1 MKGLKKRTIFLMAIV
16 AAGIVTAGCIAIYR
30 YHKINGYGKSFY
42 SDGDSKI
49 EKEIKLFIGSRN
61 LAEKLGYYSMY
72 PYYYQKVKSMEIE
85 GETEI
90 KAIKLSEKDIIEK
103 NALYKEAVSKGY
115 KVSDSE
121 LKTLTEKKIEELKKL
136 RKYDKIKACYEAE
149 NTTLEREFKRNRR
162 YNRIYFTLEKWYN
175 SKNEGMNE
183 ARMSIPQEF
192 RSNLSQQ
199 RNTLE
204 EKIISRFKST
214 RDYVKLKRALK
225 YCRASFKKYG
235 SNAYGARHYAKR
247 MNVYKELSYRD

>member
-90 KAIKLSEKDIIEK
+90 KAIKLSEKDIIDRHRH
-103 NALYKEAVSKGY
+103 AFLLARQPRQVRRRPLREA
-115 KVSDSE
+115 
-121 LKTLTEKKIEELKKL
+121 
-136 RKYDKIKACYEAE
+136 A
-149 NTTLEREFKRNRR
+149 
-162 YNRIYFTLEKWYN
+162 
-175 SKNEGMNE
+175 
-183 ARMSIPQEF
+183 
-192 RSNLSQQ
+192 
-199 RNTLE
+199 
-204 EKIISRFKST
+204 
-214 RDYVKLKRALK
+214 RDYVLAD
-225 YCRASFKKYG
+225 
-235 SNAYGARHYAKR
+235 
-247 MNVYKELSYRD
+247 RDDQWN